1 MIELNLLPDVKQEFV
16 RSQRLSRKITIIMII
31 TSIAAVGIVIFFAF
45 TVYVVQA
52 ATNGLLDN
60 SIKDRSEKLQ
70 KTDNLARNLTIQNQL
85 KTLPELHDQK
95 QIYSRLFTYL
105 PTLNPAEPNT
115 VKISKLD
122 VNSEEGTITLEGYA
136 KDYKAVAVFKD
147 TLSNAELVYTD
158 DAKQSIETKLF
169 SDIAISD
176 VGLGED
182 ADGNQVTVF
191 KATLTYDEN
200 AFKRMP
206 GGTPAPTVRVPRKNT
221 TPSAQQSSSVFGE
234 ASRADQE
241 GAE

>member
-16 RSQRLSRKITIIMII
+16 RAQRLSRKITIIMII

-45 TVYVVQA
+45 TVYIVQA
-52 ATNGLLDN
+52 ATNGLLDT

-85 KTLPELHDQK
+85 STLPELHDQK
-95 QIYSRLFTYL
+95 QVYARLFDYL
-105 PTLNPAEPNT
+105 PTLNPAAPNT

-122 VNSEEGTITLEGYA
+122 INSEEGTIIVEGYA
-136 KDYKAVAVFKD
+136 KDYKAVATFKD
-147 TLSNAELVYTD
+147 TLSNAELIYTD
-158 DAKQSIETKLF
+158 AEKQSIETNLF
-169 SDIAISD
+169 TDIVISD

-200 AFKRMP
+200 AFMTVP
-206 GGTPAPTVRVPRKNT
+206 EGAPTPTVRVPQRNT

-234 ASRADQE
+234 ASRE
-241 GAE
+241 GEGQ

>member
-16 RSQRLSRKITIIMII
+16 RAQRLRRKITIIMII
-31 TSIAAVGIVIFFAF
+31 TSIIAIGIVIFFAF

-52 ATNGLLDN
+52 ATNGLLDS

-70 KTDNLARNLTIQNQL
+70 KTKNLARNLTIQNQL

-105 PTLNPAEPNT
+105 PILNPAEPNT

-122 VNSEEGTITLEGYA
+122 INTGEGTISLEGYT

-147 TLSNAELVYTD
+147 TLSNAELIYTD
-158 DAKQSIETKLF
+158 EDRQSISAKLF
-169 SDIAISD
+169 SNIVVSD

-182 ADGNQVTVF
+182 ANGSQVTVF
-191 KATLTYDEN
+191 KTTLKYDEN

-206 GGTPAPTVRVPRKNT
+206 QGISAPTVKVPRKNT
-221 TPSAQQSSSVFGE
+221 TPSAQQSSSVFSE
-234 ASRADQE
+234 ASRE
-241 GAE
+241 GEGQ